1 MQVKNLLTDKNPV
14 LSPRMSEKQVR
25 ERLNRIID
33 LKIAD
38 EVYSLGQSMA
48 NEVVGSIRALES
60 KATLFAAYGTA
71 IVTLLVSSSGT
82 WSNLG
87 NQLTAWISVCAGLAA
102 LTCTIFSVKSLALKK
117 YKIIS
122 QEEWLEADCL
132 QSELKL
138 KKYHILAIWSAMESR
153 FEVQLEKLKEL
164 RSAQRWLQVAVAI
177 MAFLLFQIALV
188 KSYRLAQGHSSGI
201 GNVLGMQLW
210 QLICG
215 HSFVL
220 GGLACCL
227 VLGLI
232 LFLVFR
238 NARRTV

>member
-1 MQVKNLLTDKNPV
+1 MQVTKLSTDETAA

-25 ERLNRIID
+25 ERLGRVTD
-33 LKIAD
+33 LKVAN
-38 EVYSLGQSMA
+38 ELYSLGQSMV
-48 NEVVGSIRALES
+48 NEVVGSIRTLES

-71 IVTLLVSSSGT
+71 IVTLLVSSSAT

-87 NQLTAWISVCAGLAA
+87 NQLTAWISVCAGLAT

-117 YKIIS
+117 YKIVS
-122 QEEWLEADCL
+122 QEEWLEAECL

-138 KKYHILAIWSAMESR
+138 KQYHILAIWSALESR
-153 FEVQLEKLKEL
+153 FEVQLEKLREL

-188 KSYRLAQGHSSGI
+188 KSYRLAQGHGSGV

-215 HSFVL
+215 HSFAVSC
-220 GGLACCL
+220 LACGL

-238 NARRTV
+238 SDRLI